1 MSPSINDLIRGKNKP
16 DPKRGKKATAN
27 KGAAKAKRSSG
38 AVSSKKRSKN
48 RLAAGSNGV
57 IRTRDGAVSMVRV
70 DKLGREKT
78 VSTYIPDSFSP
89 EPSRKPRGKKKSR

>member
-1 MSPSINDLIRGKNKP
+1 MPPSINDLIRGNIKP
-16 DPKRGKKATAN
+16 DPKHGKKGAAK
-27 KGAAKAKRSSG
+27 KGAAKAKRLSG
-38 AVSSKKRSKN
+38 GVASRARSKN
-48 RLAAGSNGV
+48 GLAAGSNGV